1 MIDRGFDAMIP
12 RSAPKENEDFY
23 YSITI
28 PILGKVLSLTI
39 QVKPRSET

>member
-12 RSAPKENEDFY
+12 RAADKRKDEEFY

-28 PILGKVLSLTI
+28 PIFGKVLSLTV
-39 QVKPRSET
+39 QVKPKE